1 MGGDNSGGIPDY
13 QPWIQTATAQAEELQ
28 RNFVEGKDQALQTA
42 RVHIGQLYDVSNE
55 TYGVAQEYL
64 QKAQSEYKVYEDLFF
79 GKLKEGV
86 LAARDNPNIVYGVGI
101 GGALLLMRRPRRFLF
116 RNTIGRFQSEEQM
129 VISADKQV
137 KEMRQSVDL
146 LKNESKKLEERA
158 KLAEEELTRGRTKLK
173 NTGSQLRSLVT
184 TVYKTESSARRLMD
198 DLRELPGREAL
209 KLRAEVA
216 SMASEAKQQRSSL
229 NKKVAKIASQYGVG
243 I

>member
-28 RNFVEGKDQALQTA
+28 RNLTEGKDQAIKTA
-42 RVHIGQLYDVSNE
+42 RVHISQLYNVSNE
-55 TYGVAQEYL
+55 TLGTAQEFL
-64 QKAQSEYKVYEDLFF
+64 QKAQGEYKVYEDMFF

-86 LAARDNPNIVYGVGI
+86 WATIDHPNIAYGVGI
-101 GGALLLMRRPRRFLF
+101 TGALLLMKRPRRFLY
-116 RNTIGRFQSEEQM
+116 RNTIGRFQSEEQL
-129 VISADKQV
+129 VVSADKQV

-146 LKNESKKLEERA
+146 LKNEGKKLEERA

-173 NTGSQLRSLVT
+173 NTGSQLRSLVSS
-184 TVYKTESSARRLMD
+184 VYKTESSARRLMD

-229 NKKVAKIASQYGVG
+229 NKKVVKISSQYGVAV
-243 I
+243 